1 MRRLLLGAAIAAA
14 MAPALMAIAP
24 AASASAATNCTSSG
38 FVIQNEQGAT
48 MHVQTDRTVHAVKGA
63 ETEFC
68 QTLENSSGPLYTIYE
83 DTNQSLCLSASG
95 GNVIVTTTC
104 SGKDAEWHEYASK
117 AYSGWNLLQWE
128 GSLNCAF
135 QDGIQP
141 VKVNLQACVDKRG
154 TTSDIWTK

>member
-1 MRRLLLGAAIAAA
+1 MRRLILGAAVAAA
-14 MAPALMAIAP
+14 MAPVLMAIAP
-24 AASASAATNCTSSG
+24 AASASAATNCTTPE

-48 MHVQTDRTVHAVKGA
+48 MHVQSDGTVHAVKGA

-83 DTNQSLCLSASG
+83 EANQGLCLSASG
-95 GNVIVTTTC
+95 GNVIVTRAC
-104 SGKDAEWHEYASK
+104 SGRDAEWHEYSSK
-117 AYSGWNLLQWE
+117 AYSGWSLLQWE
-128 GSLNCAF
+128 GSQNCAF

-141 VKVNLQACVDKRG
+141 VKVNLQACVDRRG